1 MADTPDKQA
10 DLVLEGG
17 GVKGIGLVGALSV
30 LEEEGYTF
38 RRVAGTSAGSIVDAG
53 ISMSEV
59 KSIMD
64 SLDYTK
70 FRDRTM
76 LDRIP
81 LIGRW
86 LSSWFKQGVYK
97 GDYLHEFVADQ
108 LAKHE
113 VVTYGD
119 LRPDDPESHLP
130 VDQRYKLI
138 VNVADVSRSHLLRLP
153 WDYRKPFG
161 LDPDQQSV
169 ADSVRSSAS
178 IPFFFR
184 PMKLKPASGKK
195 SWLVD
200 GGMLSNY
207 PITTFDRDDGQP
219 DRWPTI
225 GVKLSSERRP
235 NVVRHDVHS
244 TVSLGEA
251 MIGTLTGWYDLMH
264 IEDPDIIA
272 RTIFVDTTGFSSTDF
287 GISDDDQTTLY
298 DNGRRAAEKW
308 LEKQG

>member
-59 KSIMD
+59 KRIMD

-119 LRPDDPESHLP
+119 LRLDDPESHLP

-287 GISDDDQTTLY
+287 GISDDD
-298 DNGRRAAEKW
+298 
-308 LEKQG
+308 